1 MSNSKESAVDKLN
14 AWRKDIQEEIEEFE
28 WTEACL
34 KAQKQIINTRLK
46 LLQYKWLTRVYITP
60 EKLNHMSSN
69 IPDICT
75 KWQNYKGTLIHCL
88 WECSDIQ
95 KFWKDVINCLSER
108 FNLKTP
114 HCAKLCVL
122 GIYPTGFS
130 QTKKHTR
137 LLDFGLLHA
146 RTAIST
152 VFPVIK
158 SSDKLIVS
166 YTEQLAAVTEYS
178 ASRR

>member
-1 MSNSKESAVDKLN
+1 
-14 AWRKDIQEEIEEFE
+14 
-28 WTEACL
+28 
-34 KAQKQIINTRLK
+34 
-46 LLQYKWLTRVYITP
+46 
-60 EKLNHMSSN
+60 MSSN

-108 FNLKTP
+108 FNLKIP